1 MTKRTP
7 IAILLLP
14 IVTLG
19 IYSLYWLVRT
29 KTEMNNCGAEIPT
42 AWLLVIP
49 FAGFWWE
56 WKFGEGVDKVT
67 HGHMST
73 GVAFLLLFFL
83 GNIGAMIIQSELN
96 KEATR

>member
-7 IAILLLP
+7 VAVLLLP
-14 IVTLG
+14 LVTLS
-19 IYSLYWLVRT
+19 IYWLYWLVQT
-29 KTEMNNCGAEIPT
+29 KTEMNSSGADIPT

-56 WKFGEGVDKVT
+56 WKFGEGVDRVT
-67 HGHMST
+67 HGRMSA

-96 KEATR
+96 KVAT

>member
-1 MTKRTP
+1 
-7 IAILLLP
+7 
-14 IVTLG
+14 
-19 IYSLYWLVRT
+19 
-29 KTEMNNCGAEIPT
+29 MNSSGADIPT

-56 WKFGEGVDKVT
+56 WKFGEGVDRVT
-67 HGHMST
+67 HGRMSA

-96 KEATR
+96 KVAT